1 MHKKQTGAIEVYC
14 LEEKPESDEGPFL
27 KEERKLISAIAK
39 RLGQITERHRA
50 EDEIKRAAKEWRI
63 TFDSITDSV
72 FIIDKDYKLVRMNKA
87 FADVFKMKP
96 VELIGRPCY
105 EIVHGTNEP
114 VPNCPYKKTLKTKKP
129 ATSEFFE
136 PQLGIYLEVMS
147 SPIFDDK
154 GEIVASVHLIRN
166 ITERKKAEEAL
177 QKAHNE
183 LEERV
188 KERTKEL
195 NRALYDTQEARDRID
210 GILKSVG
217 DGLIVTDIYNRV
229 ILMNRAAENL
239 LDVRFSELIE
249 QPIDFAIQDD
259 TLRDQLKA
267 TLDKKETDGQFDFK
281 LPGEDTEHPR
291 IMCARTSVIKDRT
304 SEQTTSIITIIHD
317 VTHER
322 EVELM
327 KTEFLSTAAHELRT
341 PLTSIQ
347 GFSEILITRKDLS
360 KEERRKFL
368 SYINK
373 QASGL
378 AMIVNDLLDVS
389 RIESELGFALN
400 KQKCI
405 AGDVIKDVIPYFQES
420 SPKLKIEVVLPDK
433 PVELFV
439 DKEKMQQ
446 VLKNILSNAIK
457 YSPED
462 SVIRVVGEIV
472 PNLELVDN
480 ERSSAFRISIEDR
493 GIGMTPGQV
502 EQIFNKFYRVDVSD
516 SAPEGTGLG
525 MTIVRYIV
533 EMHDG
538 KVWVESEPGKGT
550 TVKFVIPI

>member
-1 MHKKQTGAIEVYC
+1 
-14 LEEKPESDEGPFL
+14 
-27 KEERKLISAIAK
+27 
-39 RLGQITERHRA
+39 
-50 EDEIKRAAKEWRI
+50 
-63 TFDSITDSV
+63 
-72 FIIDKDYKLVRMNKA
+72 
-87 FADVFKMKP
+87 
-96 VELIGRPCY
+96 
-105 EIVHGTNEP
+105 
-114 VPNCPYKKTLKTKKP
+114 
-129 ATSEFFE
+129 
-136 PQLGIYLEVMS
+136 
-147 SPIFDDK
+147 
-154 GEIVASVHLIRN
+154 
-166 ITERKKAEEAL
+166 
-177 QKAHNE
+177 
-183 LEERV
+183 V

-281 LPGEDTEHPR
+281 LPGEDTKHPR

-373 QASGL
+373 QASSL